1 MARCDTVAVD
11 SKGWPTRRL
20 ADWWRLCGL
29 RTSQRIF
36 TFWNQRTSES
46 KILQMDVM
54 KLQQNDKE
62 AVLLAEE
69 LLESLKDAVP
79 LRLPPYLH
87 YLERHRSA
95 ALGFW
100 FAPVIILHLI
110 KELKEDL
117 KNVLADN
124 YFEDSVEYTDL
135 FVKASMH
142 HKMMTT
148 RKRKG
153 CSMHGAAINRG

>member
-1 MARCDTVAVD
+1 MLDA
-11 SKGWPTRRL
+11 SIKKL
-20 ADWWRLCGL
+20 ADQL
-29 RTSQRIF
+29 IKF
-36 TFWNQRTSES
+36 P
-46 KILQMDVM
+46 
-54 KLQQNDKE
+54 E

-135 FVKASMH
+135 FVKEKKIHLVSGEERSMNEMCMESPSCSTALIIWKKQTIRIMH
-142 HKMMTT
+142 TLIIFFPK
-148 RKRKG
+148 KR
-153 CSMHGAAINRG
+153 R